1 MVVNPCRMANS
12 GSSDNTPPWVIEH
25 ALNQIGKHP
34 HVDTVGPVEISP
46 DGIYVASVPIR
57 TNLPTAWRA
66 AGKSPTGVQLVEQAV
81 FQFPPDYPANP
92 PRIYLRND
100 FNRSLPHIQ
109 PGDLE
114 DPVEPCYLDG
124 DPRELLYRQGIGA
137 IVNQLVYWLERAAK
151 DELIDREQGWEPI
164 RRDSIDDYAVVEHS
178 SLRQLVRKHAA
189 FRFLPVEYV
198 KFIGPV
204 DAQRPGK
211 GYLFYGSVLPE
222 PVSVNRKSLGDLRVS
237 QTASKGFQFGESI
250 AIFAT
255 PGKLPSGDPYI
266 CDQYLPETVTNLSM
280 LVQQAHRYGCGKELE
295 DALTHL
301 QRQTADIPTVTQSI
315 PILVILCARRP
326 THLIGS
332 SSDLELIP
340 YLLETPAPMF
350 TDDHAAIPVHPVA
363 LRHAISPQL
372 LRDVSGINTPDDRIL
387 VQLGC
392 GSLGSKIALH
402 MARAG
407 LAPSVVADNRTM
419 SPHNAAR
426 HALVPSKERFNIL
439 WMVPKAEAL
448 ADAINGLGQS
458 AEAVNVDAVSL
469 SANKKRLWKVIPK
482 KAWAVVNATASLAVR
497 DTLGT
502 LSTAIMPARVIET
515 SLFAGGSVGLMTIEG
530 PNRNPNTSDLVLEAY
545 EMIRSDES
553 IRERFFGING
563 NLERQEIGQGCSST
577 TMIMPDTDISLF
589 SASMARKLLEMRKQE
604 LPESGQAIIGRL
616 DPDGLGLTWTSV
628 DVGPY
633 LCVPAENN
641 SAWQIR
647 TSPRAHE
654 MISEECSRYQD
665 VETGGIIMGS
675 ASVVRKTITITNVL
689 PATVD
694 SQRSAASFIL
704 GTQGVNQLVE
714 DYAKPTGF
722 ALHCVGTWHSHLQ
735 DTGGSPRDYQTAA
748 MIAAKIAIPSVLLI
762 KTPSGYRAILA
773 KGD

>member
-178 SLRQLVRKHAA
+178 SLRQIVRKHAA

-363 LRHAISPQL
+363 LRHTISPQL

-689 PATVD
+689 PAPVD

>member
-1 MVVNPCRMANS
+1 MVNPCRMANS

-178 SLRQLVRKHAA
+178 SLRQIVRKHAA

-363 LRHAISPQL
+363 LRHTISPQL

-689 PATVD
+689 PAPVD

>member
-1 MVVNPCRMANS
+1 MANS

-178 SLRQLVRKHAA
+178 SLRQIVRKHAA

-363 LRHAISPQL
+363 LRHTISPQL

-689 PATVD
+689 PAPVD

-773 KGD
+773 VKSR

>member
-1 MVVNPCRMANS
+1 MANS

-178 SLRQLVRKHAA
+178 SLRQIVRKHAA

-363 LRHAISPQL
+363 LRHTISPQL

-689 PATVD
+689 PAPVD

>member
-1 MVVNPCRMANS
+1 M
-12 GSSDNTPPWVIEH
+12 IEH

-589 SASMARKLLEMRKQE
+589 SASMARKLLEIKRVFGLVIDFGTSQSPKSTRP
-604 LPESGQAIIGRL
+604 LTTYWCPSRPGHQALR
-616 DPDGLGLTWTSV
+616 
-628 DVGPY
+628 
-633 LCVPAENN
+633 NN
-641 SAWQIR
+641 
-647 TSPRAHE
+647 
-654 MISEECSRYQD
+654 
-665 VETGGIIMGS
+665 
-675 ASVVRKTITITNVL
+675 
-689 PATVD
+689 
-694 SQRSAASFIL
+694 
-704 GTQGVNQLVE
+704 
-714 DYAKPTGF
+714 
-722 ALHCVGTWHSHLQ
+722 
-735 DTGGSPRDYQTAA
+735 
-748 MIAAKIAIPSVLLI
+748 
-762 KTPSGYRAILA
+762 
-773 KGD
+773 

>member
-1 MVVNPCRMANS
+1 MANS

-497 DTLGT
+497 DTLGA
-502 LSTAIMPARVIET
+502 LSTATMPARVIET
-515 SLFAGGSVGLMTIEG
+515 SLFAGGSIGLMTIEG
-530 PNRNPNTSDLVLEAY
+530 PDRNPNTSDLILDAY

-553 IRERFFGING
+553 IREHFFSING

-589 SASMARKLLEMRKQE
+589 AAPMARKLLEIRQQE

-633 LCVPAENN
+633 LCVQAENN
-641 SAWQIR
+641 SSWQIR
-647 TSPRAHE
+647 ISPRTHE
-654 MISEECSRYQD
+654 MISEECGRYQD

-689 PATVD
+689 PAPVD
-694 SQRSAASFIL
+694 SQRSAAAFIL
-704 GTQGVNQLVE
+704 GTQGVNQMVE
-714 DYAKPTGF
+714 EYAKPTGF

-735 DTGGSPRDYQTAA
+735 DSGGSPRDYQTAA

>member
-1 MVVNPCRMANS
+1 MANP
-12 GSSDNTPPWVIEH
+12 GSSDNTPSWVIKH

-34 HVDTVGPVEISP
+34 HVEAVGPAEINA
-46 DGIYVASVPIR
+46 DGICLASVSIR

-66 AGKSPTGVQLVEQAV
+66 AGESPTGVQLVEQVV
-81 FQFPPDYPANP
+81 FQFPVDYPANP
-92 PRIYLRND
+92 PKIYLRND

-109 PGDLE
+109 PGLPG

-124 DPRELLYRQGIGA
+124 DPRELLHRQGIGD
-137 IVNQLVYWLERAAK
+137 IVNQLVYWLDRAAK
-151 DELIDREQGWEPI
+151 DELIDHEQGWEPI
-164 RRDSIDDYAVVEHS
+164 RRDAIDDYAVVEHS

-198 KFIGPV
+198 KFIAPV
-204 DAQRPGK
+204 EAQRPGK
-211 GYLFYGSVLPE
+211 GYLFYGSVAPE
-222 PVSVNRKSLGDLRVS
+222 PMSVNRKSLGDLRVS
-237 QTASKGFQFGESI
+237 QTSSKGFQFGESI
-250 AIFAT
+250 AIIAT
-255 PGKLPSGDPYI
+255 PGKLPSGDPFV

-280 LVQQAHRYGCGKELE
+280 LVQQAHNYGCGKELE
-295 DALTHL
+295 DALSHL
-301 QRQTADIPTVTQSI
+301 QQQTAGIPTVTQSI

-332 SSDLELIP
+332 SSNLELIP

-350 TDDHAAIPVHPVA
+350 TDDRAATPAHPIA

-372 LRDVSGINTPDDRIL
+372 LRDMSGINTPDDRIL

-407 LAPSVVADNRTM
+407 LPPSVVADNRTM

-439 WMVPKAEAL
+439 WMVLKAEAL

-458 AEAVNVDAVSL
+458 VEAANVDAVSL
-469 SANKKRLWKVIPK
+469 GANKKRLWKVIPK

-497 DTLGT
+497 DTLGA
-502 LSTAIMPARVIET
+502 LPTAIMPARVIET

-530 PNRNPNTSDLVLEAY
+530 SDRNPNTSDLILEAY
-545 EMIRSDES
+545 EMIRTDKS

-577 TMIMPDTDISLF
+577 TMVMPDTDISLF
-589 SASMARKLLEMRKQE
+589 SASMARKLLEVRQQE
-604 LPESGQAIIGRL
+604 LPESGQTLIGRM

-628 DVGPY
+628 DVEPY
-633 LCVPAENN
+633 HCVQAENDP
-641 SAWQIR
+641 SWQIR
-647 TSPRAHE
+647 ISPSVHQL
-654 MISEECSRYQD
+654 ISEECGRYRD
-665 VETGGIIMGS
+665 AETGGIIMGS
-675 ASVVRKTITITNVL
+675 ASEIRRTITITNVL
-689 PATVD
+689 SAPVD

-704 GTQGVNQLVE
+704 GTQGVNQMVE
-714 DYAKPTGF
+714 DYANPTGF
-722 ALHCVGTWHSHLQ
+722 TLHCVGTWHSHLQ
-735 DTGGSPRDYQTAA
+735 DSGGSPRDYKTAA
-748 MIAAKIAIPSVLLI
+748 LIAAKIAIPSVLLI

-773 KGD
+773 KDD